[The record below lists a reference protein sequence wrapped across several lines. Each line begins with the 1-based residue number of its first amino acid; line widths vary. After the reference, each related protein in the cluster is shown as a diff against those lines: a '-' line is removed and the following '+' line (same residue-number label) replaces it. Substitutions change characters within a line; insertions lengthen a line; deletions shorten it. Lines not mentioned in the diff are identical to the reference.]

1 MKFTK
6 TSTAAIRR
14 TTHAM
19 IRTRAGMRNGR
30 RGWAGSVVI
39 VVAVVIIIVVIV
51 VIGDGGGR
59 CYHVVLGCFH

>member
-1 MKFTK
+1 
-6 TSTAAIRR
+6 
-14 TTHAM
+14 M

-59 CYHVVLGCFH
+59 CYHVVFGCFH